1 MAEGPWTQRPRVLA
15 VRRRLA
21 FVDVLLEMVDGFRR
35 HRTGRSAA
43 LLAHYSF
50 LSVFPLLLVMVTIL
64 GYVLQGNSGLQSDI
78 KDSVLVNL
86 PIVGS
91 TIEDNVGKIE
101 GNPFA
106 LVLGLVSALWAGMK
120 AFVGAQ
126 TSVDDIWD
134 VPLDGRPN
142 FFKVRARALAT
153 IALAGV
159 SQVGGA
165 ALATLAGVAELRF
178 VTRIALV
185 VAVVALNTL
194 VLGASY
200 RVLCSLR
207 LDTRQV
213 APGALFA
220 ALGFAVLQLL
230 GTVVVGRAIANASDV
245 YGTFATVIGLFSWLS
260 LHTTVALA
268 GIELNRALDIRR
280 TDDGVAAHGVG
291 ATASVDAATGDQA
304 TATRP

>member
-1 MAEGPWTQRPRVLA
+1 MAKAPWTQRGRVLA
-15 VRRRLA
+15 LRRRFA

-50 LSVFPLLLVMVTIL
+50 LSVFPLLLVLVTIL
-64 GYVLQGNSGLQSDI
+64 GYVLHGNSSLQNDI

-91 TIEDNVGKIE
+91 TIEANVGKLN
-101 GNPFA
+101 GNVFA
-106 LVLGLVSALWAGMK
+106 LVLGLLSALWAGMK

-134 VPLDGRPN
+134 VPLDDRPN
-142 FFKVRARALAT
+142 FLTVRVRALGT

-178 VTRIALV
+178 IARVALV
-185 VAVVALNTL
+185 VGVVALNTL

-200 RVLCSLR
+200 RVLCSRR
-207 LDTRQV
+207 LKNVQV

-230 GTVVVGRAIANASDV
+230 GTIVVGRAIANASDV
-245 YGTFATVIGLFSWLS
+245 YGTFATVIGLFTWLS

-268 GIELNRALDIRR
+268 GIELNRALDLRR
-280 TDDGVAAHGVG
+280 SGSSGTNGADGSTQHAPV
-291 ATASVDAATGDQA
+291 QA